1 MNLLIGFLLVLIS
14 PLCLAQSII
23 VEQAFKRYNVLEEA
37 SIYLDS
43 DGLFDIHKINRASFS
58 KRAVETLNL
67 ESSKTIVWLKFTV
80 TNQTE
85 YPLRL
90 IKNMG
95 LFNKIELYQQVGPDS
110 FIVSSIDECIPYNSK
125 DILHPVDQFNLN
137 IKKGDPQTYYL
148 SLQTNEILK
157 INFFISSFNDAIIY
171 SHQEDLLVA
180 CFLSIF
186 LVMFFYNLFIF
197 IQTRDRGYLYYVIY
211 ILNMAL
217 AQLADR
223 GYSDLYLWPNNSFL
237 KQIDII
243 VFTSFTF
250 AAAIIFVINFLQIK
264 RLLASYYQAL
274 IAFLVLTFLPILVA
288 LTGHISH
295 AYTLIN
301 ILLPSSSIFLLYI
314 SFKIYNLGYKP
325 ARFFLLGWTVMIVA
339 TFLISI
345 YNMGWLPSNFFIKN
359 GFVLGSLIEII
370 LISWALGD
378 KINGY
383 KKIRDK
389 AVYEKEMI
397 LIEQNEK
404 LEKLVA
410 IRTNELNKNLIVIG
424 EKNKEKEI
432 LLKEIHHRVKNNL
445 QIISSLLS
453 IQNKT
458 NKDPKVQE
466 NIVSS
471 QRRINSIAVIHE
483 MLYQSDNIARIE
495 FNTYLEKLVGNL
507 INTLKK
513 ENQLI
518 HLEIEATDIY
528 MNLETAIP
536 LGLIINEVVTNA
548 LKYAFAD
555 RKNGTISIQIEP
567 QSEQKYILYIGDNGI
582 GIPKDF
588 DPLKSKSLGSKLIQS
603 LSYQMSGQA
612 KLDNSKV
619 GTNYVISFKKI
630 ETK

>member
-1 MNLLIGFLLVLIS
+1 MNLIIGFLLVLIS
-14 PLCLAQSII
+14 PLCLAQSLL
-23 VEQAFKRYNVLEEA
+23 VEQPFERYNILDVA

-43 DGLFDIHKINRASFS
+43 DGSLDIHTINQASFT
-58 KRAVETLNL
+58 KRAVESLNL
-67 ESSKTIVWLKFTV
+67 KSSNAVVWVKFSV
-80 TNQTE
+80 TNKLNQ
-85 YPLRL
+85 PLRL
-90 IKNMG
+90 IKEMAI
-95 LFNKIELYQQVGPDS
+95 FNKIKLYQQVSPDS
-110 FIVSSIDECIPYNSK
+110 FIVSSIDECLPYNSK
-125 DILHPVDQFNLN
+125 DIVHPVDQFNLN
-137 IKKGDPQTYYL
+137 IEQGATQTYYL

-157 INFFISSFNDAIIY
+157 INFFVSSFNDSIIY
-171 SHQEDLLVA
+171 SHQEDLLVT

-186 LVMFFYNLFIF
+186 LVMFFYNLFIY
-197 IQTRDRGYLYYVIY
+197 IQTRDKGYLFYVIY
-211 ILNMAL
+211 IVNMAL
-217 AQLADR
+217 AQLSDR

-250 AAAIIFVINFLQIK
+250 AAAIIFALNFLQIK
-264 RLLASYYQAL
+264 RLLTDYYRIL
-274 IAFLVLTFLPILVA
+274 LVFLALTFLPILVA
-288 LTGHISH
+288 LTGHISE

-301 ILLPSSSIFLLYI
+301 ILLPISSFLLLFMSLKTYRLG
-314 SFKIYNLGYKP
+314 FKP
-325 ARFFLLGWTVMIVA
+325 VRFFMLGWVVMIVA
-339 TFLISI
+339 AFIISI

-359 GFVLGSLIEII
+359 GFVFGSLIEII

-458 NKDPKVQE
+458 NKDPKVLE

-495 FNTYLEKLVGNL
+495 FNIYLEKLVGNL

-536 LGLIINEVVTNA
+536 LGLIINEIVTNA

-588 DPLKSKSLGSKLIQS
+588 DPLTSKSLGSKLIQS
-603 LSYQMSGQA
+603 LSYQMSGRA